1 MNDIIFFS
9 LLHSQVSKW
18 YMYHF
23 DFYLLNFTAASRY
36 VQYETSSFGRSFN
49 PGSVVIKHSYF
60 KVRTIAQLTF
70 DFISSFVSWSK
81 DLHTIHGLP
90 TTTDDDAAVNFNLH
104 IYNEISTGRRCNPSF
119 LGNAR
124 RLGDG
129 KNLILADRRCW
140 CRNLFPSDRRR

>member
-1 MNDIIFFS
+1 M
-9 LLHSQVSKW
+9 
-18 YMYHF
+18 
-23 DFYLLNFTAASRY
+23 
-36 VQYETSSFGRSFN
+36 QYETSFGRSSN
-49 PGSVVIKHSYF
+49 AGIVIKHSYF

-70 DFISSFVSWSK
+70 DFISAVSSK

-90 TTTDDDAAVNFNLH
+90 TTTDDDDAAVNFNLH

-129 KNLILADRRCW
+129 KNLILADRRC
-140 CRNLFPSDRRR
+140 